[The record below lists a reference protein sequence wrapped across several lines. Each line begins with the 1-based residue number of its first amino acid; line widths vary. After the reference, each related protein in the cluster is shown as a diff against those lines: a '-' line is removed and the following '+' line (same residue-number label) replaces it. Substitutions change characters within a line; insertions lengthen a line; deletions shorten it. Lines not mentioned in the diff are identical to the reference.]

1 MLRPIRRWRPGVL
14 TPRKAWGG
22 QGNLGAPMNA
32 LEFEPKA
39 CANPDLFN
47 LWFQRNRIRKFRNL
61 ARFGLAASILGGN
74 RAELGSPSCQRRR
87 KGLSV

>member
-1 MLRPIRRWRPGVL
+1 
-14 TPRKAWGG
+14 
-22 QGNLGAPMNA
+22 MNT
-32 LEFEPKA
+32 LEFESRLVP
-39 CANPDLFN
+39 NPDLFN